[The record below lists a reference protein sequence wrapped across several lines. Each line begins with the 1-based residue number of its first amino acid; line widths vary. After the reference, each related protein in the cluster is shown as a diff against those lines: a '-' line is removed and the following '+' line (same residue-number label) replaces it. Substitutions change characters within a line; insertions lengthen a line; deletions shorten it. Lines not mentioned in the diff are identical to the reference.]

1 MLRIFMTVL
10 LAFVPTLTLAQN
22 LSVGD
27 ISKLVDVAQSA
38 NGEYRALLNDPD
50 PERALLAMKVM
61 IEQGDADLQKIALDH
76 GLFSTDASVRRV
88 ALEAFFRSKPFLAIT
103 ADGKAALED
112 NETNLRVYVER
123 AGGTVDP
130 TGKVS
135 LNHLMGEFDDK
146 QNCFVYAGG
155 DHCMVRISDA
165 TVSFRHHELWSDLT
179 LGTDG
184 KLTGAIYVYKVGLLP
199 AEIPVSR

>member
-1 MLRIFMTVL
+1 MLRILTIL
-10 LAFVPTLTLAQN
+10 LTFGPGAALAQN

-27 ISKLVDVAQSA
+27 ITKMVDEAQNA
-38 NGEYRALLNDPD
+38 NNEYRTLLNDPD
-50 PERALLAMKVM
+50 PERALLAMQVM

-76 GLFSTDASVRRV
+76 GLYSTDASVRRV
-88 ALEAFFRSKPFLAIT
+88 ALESFFRSKPFLAIT
-103 ADGKAALED
+103 ADGKAAMEADENALKI
-112 NETNLRVYVER
+112 YVER

-130 TGKVS
+130 SGKVS
-135 LNHLMGEFDDK
+135 LNHLMGDFDDK
-146 QNCFVYAGG
+146 QNCFVYEGG
-155 DHCMVRISDA
+155 NHCMVRISDA

-184 KLTGAIYVYKVGLLP
+184 ILTGSIYIYKVGLLP